1 MSGRG
6 TKLFMPLALIR
17 AVFAL
22 TLAAALSSAAN
33 AATLACRQPQLAA
46 AGDVVYIACGNGST
60 ISVAKSEDGG
70 RSFGPLTT
78 IATVGALSL
87 GNHRGPRVAV
97 AGDAVIV
104 TAIAGTVGGG
114 KDGDL
119 MAWRSTDGGRTW
131 SPAVK
136 VNDVDG
142 AAREGLHAMAALGS
156 TVVTAWLDLRARGT
170 QLYASISSDAGRTW
184 SRNILVYESPSGTI
198 CQCCHPSLAI
208 TEAGEIL
215 VMFRNALDGHRD
227 FYLARGKTGA
237 FGPPQKLGTGSCT
250 LDACPMDGGGVGT
263 SGGDVTTVWRRE
275 QTVYLAS
282 PGQPESVIGDGV
294 NPALAISARG
304 PVVAWNASKGLMV
317 TAAGHEPRL
326 LDAAGKFVAL
336 APTAYG
342 VLAAWETGDGAATR
356 LIDAD
361 LR

>member
-1 MSGRG
+1 MRKTSPIG
-6 TKLFMPLALIR
+6 ALLS
-17 AVFAL
+17 AL
-22 TLAAALSSAAN
+22 ALSSAIGFADEPRRP
-33 AATLACRQPQLAA
+33 LSCRQPQLAA
-46 AGDVVYIACGNGST
+46 DGDAVYLACAEANT
-60 ISVAKSEDGG
+60 ISVSSSRDGG
-70 RSFGPLTT
+70 RTFGTLTT
-78 IATVGALSL
+78 VARVRALSL

-104 TAIAGTVGGG
+104 TAIAGMLGGG

-119 MAWRSTDGGRTW
+119 MAWRSADGGRTW

-136 VNDVDG
+136 VNDIDG
-142 AAREGLHAMAALGS
+142 AAREGLHAMAARGS
-156 TVVTAWLDLRARGT
+156 TVVTAWLDLRAKGT

-184 SRNILVYESPSGTI
+184 SRNVQVYQSPSGTI

-227 FYLARGKTGA
+227 FYLARGKAGA
-237 FGPPQKLGTGSCT
+237 FGPPQKLGTGSWT
-250 LDACPMDGGGVGT
+250 LDACPMDGGGVGA
-263 SGGDVTTVWRRE
+263 SGGDITTVWRRE
-275 QTVYLAS
+275 QTVYLAA
-282 PGQPESVIGDGV
+282 PGQPESVVGNGV

-304 PVVAWNASKGLMV
+304 PVVAWNAARGLMV
-317 TAAGHEPRL
+317 TAAGHEPQL

-336 APTAYG
+336 TPTAYG

-361 LR
+361 GR

>member
-1 MSGRG
+1 VYLTCGDG
-6 TKLFMPLALIR
+6 NTIR
-17 AVFAL
+17 V
-22 TLAAALSSAAN
+22 AASA
-33 AATLACRQPQLAA
+33 
-46 AGDVVYIACGNGST
+46 
-60 ISVAKSEDGG
+60 DGG
-70 RSFGPLTT
+70 RTFGPLTPV
-78 IATVGALSL
+78 ATVGALSL

-104 TAIAGTVGGG
+104 TAIAGTLGGG

-136 VNDVDG
+136 VNDVAG
-142 AAREGLHAMAALGS
+142 AAREGLHAMAARGS
-156 TVVTAWLDLRARGT
+156 TVVTAWLDLRAKGT

-184 SRNILVYESPSGTI
+184 SRNILVYQSPSGTI

-227 FYLARGKTGA
+227 FYLARGKGGA
-237 FGPPQKLGTGSCT
+237 FGPPQKLGTGSWT

-275 QTVYLAS
+275 QTVYLAA
-282 PGQPESVIGDGV
+282 PGQPESIVGDGV
-294 NPALAISARG
+294 NPALALSARG

-317 TAAGHEPRL
+317 ATAGHEPRL

-356 LIDAD
+356 LIDAEG
-361 LR
+361 R